1 MRTSI
6 IQAFLVILMTS
17 NVFAQSQL
25 VINDNAFIVLANNVK
40 LVIEN
45 PNPNAITT
53 AGTGGNII
61 TESELNQVVW
71 KIGTTTGTYVMPFT
85 SNSTFTKIPF
95 TAAITTAGTGSGEL
109 RFSTYSGANWDND
122 TYRPSDV
129 TQMYDFNSGT
139 VNNSD
144 HVIDRFWII
153 DPLGYTTVPEATFT
167 FTYRDVEHTQVGNA
181 IVETD
186 LAAQRFNSLTSR
198 WGDYLPQGTTNTA
211 TNTTSGV
218 PVTSANFFRSWTL
231 SELTNPLAIDLVY
244 FVASCKDQTVLFNW
258 ETSYQ
263 FNTDHFEI
271 EHYSTTSFD
280 VIGTIPSIN
289 GPGAHS
295 YTYETAAYRT
305 GVFRLVE
312 IDGDGN
318 RIPQVPLSINC
329 TNEVESIVAYNHENN
344 SIYLQFEGEEE
355 GIELLQLFDA
365 TGRLVYSFDLLIQNG
380 INATTL
386 PNIYLTSGFYH
397 LSMKNGMHLLSK
409 SILNSY

>member
-1 MRTSI
+1 MNAR
-6 IQAFLVILMTS
+6 ILSVVMVVVTVTYS
-17 NVFAQSQL
+17 FSQSQL
-25 VINDNAFIVLANNVK
+25 VINNNAFIVITNNAK
-40 LVIEN
+40 LVIDN
-45 PNPNAITT
+45 SNTNALSTS
-53 AGTGGNII
+53 GTGGNII
-61 TESELNQVVW
+61 TESEFNQVVW
-71 KIGTTTGTYVMPFT
+71 KVGTGTGAFVVPFT

-95 TAAITTAGTGSGEL
+95 TANITTAGTGSGEL
-109 RFSTYSGANWDND
+109 RLSTYSGANWDNN

-167 FTYRDVEHTQVGNA
+167 FTYRDVEHTQVGNT
-181 IVETD
+181 IVEAD
-186 LAAQRFNSLTSR
+186 LAAQRFNSSTNR

-211 TNTTSGV
+211 TNATSGV

-231 SELTNPLAIDLVY
+231 SELTSPLAINLAY
-244 FVASCKDQTVLFNW
+244 FVASCKDQTILFNW

-263 FNTDHFEI
+263 SNTDHFEI

-280 VIGTIPSIN
+280 VIGTIPAED

-295 YTYETAAYRT
+295 YMYETAAYRT

-312 IDGDGN
+312 IDADGN
-318 RIPQVPLSINC
+318 RIPQIPVSINC
-329 TNEVESIVAYNHENN
+329 ANGVDPIIAYNHETN
-344 SIYLQFEGEEE
+344 SIFLQFEGEEE
-355 GIELLQLFDA
+355 GLELLQLFDA
-365 TGRLVYSFDLLIQNG
+365 TGRLVYSYDLLIQNG
-380 INATTL
+380 MNATTL
-386 PNIYLTSGFYH
+386 PNIYLTPGFYH
-397 LSMKNGMHLLSK
+397 LSMMNGAHLLSK